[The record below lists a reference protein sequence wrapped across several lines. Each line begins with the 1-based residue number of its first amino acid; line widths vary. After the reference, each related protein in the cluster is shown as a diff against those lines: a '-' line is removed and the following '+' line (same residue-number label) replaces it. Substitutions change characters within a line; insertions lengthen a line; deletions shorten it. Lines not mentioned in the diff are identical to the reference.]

1 MLWPRAGAILN
12 AAAVLEFPLSWR
24 VAVIRRKFRLDAF
37 FDTDMTQHNVA
48 ELSIGVS
55 DHSAS
60 DADFLALRA
69 EVRCRGFN
77 GQTTFTMAR
86 RDIDLFV
93 DDATALTTNARDSA
107 LFLGGWE
114 KADQP
119 MRLELARA
127 GLSGRFV
134 ARVRIAASGP
144 RSDQWNRVE
153 TDFIAAP
160 AEFNAF
166 LEGLRGLAATS
177 QPAASLVGDADDI
190 A

>member
-1 MLWPRAGAILN
+1 
-12 AAAVLEFPLSWR
+12 
-24 VAVIRRKFRLDAF
+24 
-37 FDTDMTQHNVA
+37 MTQQNLA
-48 ELSIGVS
+48 ELSIGAS

-60 DADFLALRA
+60 DADFLALTA
-69 EVRCRGFN
+69 EVRCRGFS
-77 GQTTFTMAR
+77 GRTTFTMAR
-86 RDIDLFV
+86 RDIVLFV
-93 DDATALTTNARDSA
+93 GDAADLTTNARDSA

-119 MRLELARA
+119 LRLEIARA

-160 AEFNAF
+160 PALDTF
-166 LEGLRGLAATS
+166 LDALRGLAASS
-177 QPAASLVGDADDI
+177 QSPAKLVGDADDI